1 MLNIK
6 FRGKRKDSGAWVYGY
21 YFISPLTQENCS
33 DVKPKDGWFFLSDGK
48 LRHCI
53 SDDGCVFEVIPE
65 TVGQW
70 TGHQDYHCVDI
81 YKDDVVEWDSEDGY
95 INTGLV
101 IWEEEH
107 EDTSEIAG
115 FHYKIIASREA
126 PEDSDDCVYK
136 VIDNIHDN
144 PSLLK

>member
-6 FRGKRKDSGAWVYGY
+6 FRGKLKHGDKWIYGY
-21 YFISPLTQENCS
+21 
-33 DVKPKDGWFFLSDGK
+33 FFK
-48 LRHCI
+48 Y
-53 SDDGCVFEVIPE
+53 SDDSCWIQERMPNGSLHAQEVIPE

-70 TGHQDYHCVDI
+70 TGHQDYHGVDI

-95 INTGLV
+95 VFTGLV

-107 EDTSEIAG
+107 EDTSEICG